1 MSDVDYMNTYVS
13 VALETVHSY
22 VNDTLQLKT
31 QIKVLNDLVSQ
42 KDQVVQDLSA
52 QLQSLNMEN
61 EGRRSTE
68 GEMQTEMQTLRE
80 NASSW
85 ESQYNN
91 IVNKVSHMDTLTN
104 QYNEL
109 KGQYIQKENEL
120 NNVSNELSRI
130 MNEFNA
136 KNSECE
142 GLKQSI
148 ESLQKHRED
157 EVASLQKQRED
168 EVASLQGE
176 LESTKSKLDKLTKKE
191 EKKTTVSLVEVPSKK
206 VINKESNNAISIPRK
221 VMNVPQETD
230 DF

>member
-52 QLQSLNMEN
+52 QLQSLSMEN
-61 EGRRSTE
+61 DGRRNTE
-68 GEMQTEMQTLRE
+68 GELQNEMQTLRD

-91 IVNKVSHMDTLTN
+91 IMNKVSHMDTLTN

-109 KGQYIQKENEL
+109 KGQYIEKENEL

-136 KNSECE
+136 KQSECE
-142 GLKQSI
+142 NLKQTI
-148 ESLQKHRED
+148 ESLQKQHD
-157 EVASLQKQRED
+157 DQVTT
-168 EVASLQGE
+168 LQGE
-176 LESTKSKLDKLTKKE
+176 LESTKSKLDKLAKKE
-191 EKKTTVSLVEVPSKK
+191 EKKTTASLVEVPSKK
-206 VINKESNNAISIPRK
+206 VINKESNNAISTSRK
-221 VMNVPQETD
+221 VIDIPQETD

>member
-52 QLQSLNMEN
+52 QLQSLSMEN
-61 EGRRSTE
+61 DGRRNTE
-68 GEMQTEMQTLRE
+68 GELQNEMQTLRD

-91 IVNKVSHMDTLTN
+91 IMNKVSHMDTLTN
-104 QYNEL
+104 QYNDL
-109 KGQYIQKENEL
+109 KGQYIEKENEL

-136 KNSECE
+136 KQSECE
-142 GLKQSI
+142 NLKQTI
-148 ESLQKHRED
+148 ESLQKQHD
-157 EVASLQKQRED
+157 DQVTT
-168 EVASLQGE
+168 LQGE

-206 VINKESNNAISIPRK
+206 VINKESNNAISTSRK
-221 VMNVPQETD
+221 VIDIPQETD